1 MFMLDRNRIHALA
14 GNDTVYTRG
23 RALHEGKAV
32 LRFHWGENGR
42 VLEADVRDRQTE
54 HVRIRLDTAGMPG
67 ERACSCHE
75 NDRSGALCRHQVAL
89 LLEARERQ
97 RMREAYPG
105 YVPGTMPAGPLMLR
119 TLVILPPN
127 PSMPVCVELE
137 IGPSAHTLRPVLDA
151 ATFLASWRA
160 GSGKYDPSRFS
171 TAGQRLVDWLAE
183 RAAAQPAAK
192 GRGIFAETRAVRLS
206 GRDLPLLLPM
216 AAETGNAW
224 WTDVT
229 RRQDMLL
236 KAVER
241 VLPVALYLDARLHLH
256 LESDLPLVF
265 LNEGCTAF
273 RIENRFI
280 VPDAETV
287 EALVPVLDAL
297 RRAKK
302 STLAL
307 TTEEASRF
315 VAERLPAIRAHHT
328 VRLDPAA
335 ELLACPAPLEPLVEL
350 AWSGRSITAGI
361 RFRYGAWEADPLLT
375 QDTTQMS
382 PLRDRHGEAR
392 ILGRFRHAG
401 FLPVDGMLALHGD
414 ELQYRFLRDDLPVLQ
429 ADAVVTMQPKDA
441 ERFRIMPAPLSLLLR
456 QGETTG
462 RLTGLVRLDKHG
474 ADHRKHDRKTKS
486 RHKGRLHPG
495 EIPESA
501 LPAMV
506 QSLAAGAAFH
516 RLADGRFLSLESG
529 KLPDLAAILSD
540 PAVHVHPGDPPT
552 LDMPAYRLPAIAA
565 LAHPAHGRDGR
576 TSPEQGASHAHAT
589 VPGHVELDRTLDAQV
604 RQLSDPSRGVAP
616 PALPDKLAGVLRDYQ
631 KTGWRWLATLARFG
645 FGGILAD
652 DMGLG
657 KTVQVIALLHTLRA
671 QPELAGMPALIVAP
685 SSLLLNWKA
694 ECQKFAPELTV
705 VVMDGTRQEREAG
718 RHALPEADA
727 VVTSYPLLRRDIG
740 ELRHF
745 RFSACILDEAQHVKN
760 PETANARAVKG
771 IHAVHRFA
779 VTGTPM
785 ENAPTELWS
794 VFDFLM
800 PGCLHTH
807 RQFQARYEFPI
818 LKNGDQEALHTLAR
832 LVRPFILRRV
842 KQDVLPELPEK
853 IDTLSLCDM
862 TREQRHLYTTFLRM
876 ARKAFEEASGAE
888 PRSQGRMRIF
898 ALLTRLRQIC
908 CDPELVEPGC
918 GAGSG
923 KLDLLTEV
931 LDDALG
937 GGHRVLLFSQFTS
950 MLDRIDAVLAERGVD
965 RMRLDGRTP
974 VDRRLDLVNAFN
986 AGKGR
991 VFLVSLR
998 AGGTGLNLTGADTVI
1013 HYDPWWNPAVEDQ
1026 ATDRAHRMGQQST
1039 VQVIRLVTRNSIEEK
1054 ILKLQE
1060 RKRSLV
1066 DQLVKP
1072 GGTFLDALSMEEIR
1086 ALFDE

>member
-1 MFMLDRNRIHALA
+1 MFKLDRNRIHELA

-23 RALHEGKAV
+23 RALHEGKALV
-32 LRFHWGENGR
+32 RFHWGENGR
-42 VLEADVRDRQTE
+42 VLEADVRDRKTE
-54 HVRIRLDTAGMPG
+54 HVRIRLDAAGMPA
-67 ERACSCHE
+67 ERACTCRE
-75 NDRSGALCRHQVAL
+75 LDVSGPMCRHQVAL

-105 YVPGTMPAGPLMLR
+105 NVPGTLPAGPLLLR
-119 TLVILPPN
+119 SLAVLPPN

-137 IGPSAHTLRPVLDA
+137 IGPSATGLRPVLDA
-151 ATFLASWRA
+151 ATFLTAWKA
-160 GSGKYDPSRFS
+160 GSGKYDASRFS
-171 TAGQRLVDWLAE
+171 TASQRLLDWLAE
-183 RAAAQPAAK
+183 RSAAQPPAK
-192 GRGIFAETRAVRLS
+192 SRGIFTETRAVRIS
-206 GRDLPLLLPM
+206 GRDLPMWLPL
-216 AAETGNAW
+216 AAETGTAW

-229 RRQDMLL
+229 RRQDFPIRG
-236 KAVER
+236 VER
-241 VLPVALYLDARLHLH
+241 TLPAELHLDGRLHLH
-256 LESDLPLVF
+256 LLSEAPLVF
-265 LNEGCTAF
+265 LNESCTAF
-273 RIENRFI
+273 RMENRFI
-280 VPDAETV
+280 VPAPETL
-287 EALVPVLDAL
+287 EALESILDGMRRTRKCTLVL
-297 RRAKK
+297 
-302 STLAL
+302 TP
-307 TTEEASRF
+307 EEASRF
-315 VAERLPAIRAHHT
+315 VAELLPSIRHHFT

-335 ELLACPAPLEPLVEL
+335 ELLANPAPLESQVAL

-361 RFRYGAWEADPLLT
+361 RFRYGAWEADPLQP
-375 QDTTQMS
+375 QDVAHMS

-401 FLPVDGMLALHGD
+401 FLPVGGMLALHGD
-414 ELQYRFLRDDLPVLQ
+414 EAQYRFLRDDLPVLM
-429 ADAVVTMQPKDA
+429 AEAVVSMPPEEAD
-441 ERFRIMPAPLSLLLR
+441 RFRIAPAPVTLLLR
-456 QGETTG
+456 QGETVGHMTG
-462 RLTGLVRLDKHG
+462 HVSLAVCAATHG
-474 ADHRKHDRKTKS
+474 RGEGKAHAS
-486 RHKGRLHPG
+486 GKGRTVPG
-495 EIPESA
+495 EVPQSA
-501 LPAMV
+501 LPALV
-506 QSLAAGAAFH
+506 HSLAAGAAFH
-516 RLADGRFLSLESG
+516 RLDDGRFLSLETG
-529 KLPDLAAILSD
+529 MLPELAAFLSD
-540 PAVHVHPGDPPT
+540 PAVRFHPGDPTT
-552 LDMPAYRLPAIAA
+552 LDIPAYRLPALAA
-565 LAHPAHGRDGR
+565 LETTAPSGTGGSEAGLIEMD
-576 TSPEQGASHAHAT
+576 EA
-589 VPGHVELDRTLDAQV
+589 LDTLV
-604 RQLSDPSRGVAP
+604 RQLSDPSRGAGL
-616 PALPDKLAGVLRDYQ
+616 PALPAALADMLRDYQ

-671 QPELAGMPALIVAP
+671 LPELAGMPALIVAP

-694 ECQKFAPELTV
+694 ECQKFAPELSI
-705 VVMDGTRQEREAG
+705 VVMDGTRQEREAE
-718 RHALPEADA
+718 RHALPAADA

-807 RQFQARYEFPI
+807 RQFQSRFEIPI
-818 LKNGDQEALHTLAR
+818 LKNRDQEALRTLAR

-888 PRSQGRMRIF
+888 LRSQGRMRIF

-908 CDPELVEPGC
+908 CDPVLVEPGC

-931 LDDALG
+931 LDDALD
-937 GGHRVLLFSQFTS
+937 GGHRILLFSQFTS
-950 MLDRIDAVLAERGVD
+950 MLDRIDAVLAERGID

-974 VDRRLDLVNAFN
+974 IDRRLELVNAFN

-991 VFLVSLR
+991 VFLISLR